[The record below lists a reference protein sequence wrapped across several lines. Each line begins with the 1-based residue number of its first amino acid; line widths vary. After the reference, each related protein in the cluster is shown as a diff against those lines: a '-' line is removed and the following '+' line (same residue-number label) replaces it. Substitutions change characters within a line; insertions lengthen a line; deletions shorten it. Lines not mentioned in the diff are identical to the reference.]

1 MAGGRALSPLAA
13 PGPGGAAGLGATGL
27 PRSGLGH
34 WALLPLPALYSL
46 PLLLWITAFD
56 QAPGSVLDRSLDA
69 LERDQVITPA
79 ERLQLERGR
88 LPAVEGRQAPRT
100 PALVKLCQR
109 GDGAVNQRECTNPG
123 LRYSPEGLPL
133 PPLSVPVNALLSGA
147 NGRFLLRDVLRITPR
162 PAPLAGNGNRSL
174 LFPLIGSAIPSS
186 GFGWR
191 LHPILG
197 SLMLHAGRD
206 LAAPEGTPV
215 VASLDGEVISSGLAG
230 GYGLAVVL
238 EHPQPQRQRT
248 LYGHLSEL
256 FVEPGES
263 VRQGEVIG
271 RVGNTGL
278 STGPHL
284 HFELRRPA
292 AQGWVAVDPGELTM
306 AGAGPTEQDPVGV
319 LLAEL
324 LRGLKRQP

>member
-1 MAGGRALSPLAA
+1 MPLSPLASIGLDWA
-13 PGPGGAAGLGATGL
+13 SGLGTAGLQ
-27 PRSGLGH
+27 RRVLGH
-34 WALLPLPALYSL
+34 WAPLLNPALAVL
-46 PLLLWITAFD
+46 PLLLWITALG
-56 QAPGSVLDRSLDA
+56 QLPGGVLDRSLDA
-69 LERDQVITPA
+69 LERDQIITPS
-79 ERLQLERGR
+79 ERRQLERGR
-88 LPAVEGRQAPRT
+88 LPSLEGRQAPRS

-109 GDGAVNQRECTNPG
+109 GDGAVNQRECSSPG
-123 LRYSPEGLPL
+123 FRYSPEGLPL

-147 NGRFLLRDVLRITPR
+147 SGSFSLRDVLRITPR

-191 LHPILG
+191 LHPIFG

-215 VASLDGEVISSGLAG
+215 VAALDGEVITSGLAG
-230 GYGLAVVL
+230 GYGLAVML
-238 EHPQPQRQRT
+238 EHPLPQRQRT

-271 RVGNTGL
+271 RVGSTGL

-292 AQGWVAVDPGELTM
+292 ARGWVAVDPGELTTA
-306 AGAGPTEQDPVGV
+306 AGGPTEQDPVGV
-319 LLAEL
+319 LIAEL
-324 LRGLKRQP
+324 LRGLKREP